1 MTTTT
6 DSKYAVMHRVTFI
19 GDYFNLTTCVL
30 AHDEEHAIE
39 VAQDFMKDHYGWQPD
54 MWSNEIDVEREER

>member
-1 MTTTT
+1 
-6 DSKYAVMHRVTFI
+6 MHRVTFI

-39 VAQDFMKDHYGWQPD
+39 VAQDLMKDHYGWQPD
-54 MWSNEIDVEREER
+54 MWSNEIDAEREER